1 MATRQVLT
9 GLAPAC
15 AAAVGAELV
24 IESVGGVD
32 AARRVQAGE
41 AFDLVLLAQDA
52 LQALAGAGHV
62 DGRTLRGFVRS
73 PMAVAVRLGTAPPN
87 VQTEQALAA
96 AVRAAARIGYSTGPS
111 GAHVLRLVERWCP
124 PGDVRPQLVQAPPGV
139 PVAELIANG
148 EVDLGFQQ
156 LPELVGQP
164 RIVVAGTLPPPVD
177 LVTTFAGAVGARSC
191 HPQLAAHALAW
202 LASPEAD
209 DMRRRFGMLAPEAS
223 AR

>member
-52 LQALAGAGHV
+52 LQALADAGHV

-124 PGDVRPQLVQAPPGV
+124 AGDARPQLVQAPPGV

-148 EVDLGFQQ
+148 DVDLGFQQ
-156 LPELVGQP
+156 LPELVGHP
-164 RIVVAGTLPPPVD
+164 RVVVAGTLPPPVD
-177 LVTTFAGAVGARSC
+177 LVTTFAGAVGARSG
-191 HPQLAAHALAW
+191 HPQLAARALAW
-202 LASPEAD
+202 LSSPAAD